1 MTAWKRRKRRDSGEN
16 PSAERGGGGLL
27 RQPGRT
33 KTAPLGGRKRTSPP
47 WPAGWGGGPWP
58 GPADEGKDRFLGQR
72 TDRGKLVV
80 GEIEH
85 RTGVNGGN
93 GHGYLLRVE
102 WMLPIIKHP
111 GGWGKCKGCQW
122 EKKLAAGRKYAII
135 LSIMG
140 LALPGGRRRPGGT
153 GRRTFQRNRGT
164 SQWN

>member
-1 MTAWKRRKRRDSGEN
+1 MTAWKRGKRRDSGEN

-27 RQPGRT
+27 RQPGQD
-33 KTAPLGGRKRTSPP
+33 KKQHPLAGGKGLHLHGRRDGV
-47 WPAGWGGGPWP
+47 AGLGQ

-111 GGWGKCKGCQW
+111 GGLGQ
-122 EKKLAAGRKYAII
+122 
-135 LSIMG
+135 M
-140 LALPGGRRRPGGT
+140 
-153 GRRTFQRNRGT
+153 
-164 SQWN
+164 